1 MKNYRLIVPI
11 ALVVFL
17 ILSWFT
23 LISGAVNKNS
33 QYEDLLAT
41 ARDFARKKIAK
52 YAVENYRKA
61 LEIED
66 SPAIRQEVADLYKSL
81 ELHEERLIWCE
92 QFITDFPTSPE
103 AYDSLLDAYIIDE
116 KYERVFDI
124 LEVAEK
130 RSVDSEFIR
139 ETRNHLAYLTK
150 LTYDTYEDVGVFSQ
164 NRCPVMNDKGLW
176 GYLSHTGRKLSRFEY
191 SAAGPFTSSGFAPV
205 VSKEGEAFFID
216 KDNDQVTEIDE
227 RFARLGPI
235 VSDVFPAEAKDGKYY
250 LVNRNNEILS
260 EPYDF
265 VSSVNSGVAIAKSG
279 TQWVR
284 IDTSGVP
291 ISGQAY
297 SDVVLDD
304 RGFFN
309 RNERYFAKEGDLFA
323 LYDIEGNIVGG
334 ERFEDARLFTDKGFA
349 AVKKGGQWGFVN
361 VEGDLVIE
369 PAYDDA
375 RSFSNDVAAVKIED
389 KWGFIDPE
397 GKLVIEATFDEVKDF
412 SGKGT
417 CFVKIETKWRLLSLY
432 RLNR

>member
-41 ARDFARKKIAK
+41 ARDFAGKKIAK

-139 ETRNHLAYLTK
+139 ETRNRLAYLTK

-309 RNERYFAKEGDLFA
+309 RNERYFAKEGDGVVSAFPYPRA
-323 LYDIEGNIVGG
+323 VRVCEGSFSVLSSPIRGI
-334 ERFEDARLFTDKGFA
+334 RCAR
-349 AVKKGGQWGFVN
+349 
-361 VEGDLVIE
+361 I
-369 PAYDDA
+369 A
-375 RSFSNDVAAVKIED
+375 RSILSFSDD
-389 KWGFIDPE
+389 RR
-397 GKLVIEATFDEVKDF
+397 T
-412 SGKGT
+412 
-417 CFVKIETKWRLLSLY
+417 
-432 RLNR
+432 

>member
-41 ARDFARKKIAK
+41 ARDFAGKKIAK

-139 ETRNHLAYLTK
+139 ETRNRLAYLTK

-265 VSSVNSGVAIAKSG
+265 VSSVVQTPNASLKPSLQYVALSWLTGIVVVTIVILLFTLIMWIIARYFFRQRTLPFQHTLAVGKVAWQYLVLFFALSLPSIFSGNSLFGIVLALMGIVFSAMIHARQVASL
-279 TQWVR
+279 TH
-284 IDTSGVP
+284 
-291 ISGQAY
+291 
-297 SDVVLDD
+297 LDD
-304 RGFFN
+304 N
-309 RNERYFAKEGDLFA
+309 RKWQFIYLSIIMFAGVFSTIATLS
-323 LYDIEGNIVGG
+323 
-334 ERFEDARLFTDKGFA
+334 RFISILR
-349 AVKKGGQWGFVN
+349 
-361 VEGDLVIE
+361 
-369 PAYDDA
+369 
-375 RSFSNDVAAVKIED
+375 
-389 KWGFIDPE
+389 
-397 GKLVIEATFDEVKDF
+397 
-412 SGKGT
+412 
-417 CFVKIETKWRLLSLY
+417 
-432 RLNR
+432 